1 MMRTASYRHPRNGAP
16 PLAARGAAPAYAGY
30 QFSLFAPP
38 PLKDERR
45 PALESLPYTV
55 RAVAPALRPLMAR
68 TGNRCPDCGGPLVS
82 GEGCV
87 ACPVCG
93 FRRQGWQH
101 GARK

>member
-1 MMRTASYRHPRNGAP
+1 MMRTSSYRQ
-16 PLAARGAAPAYAGY
+16 ARGAAAPFAVRREPAAGYAGY

-38 PLKDERR
+38 PLRDDRR

-55 RAVAPALRPLMAR
+55 RAVAPSLRRLMAS
-68 TGNRCPDCGGPLVS
+68 TGNRCPDCGGPLVN

-93 FRRQGWQH
+93 FRRQGW
-101 GARK
+101 